1 MLRHSE
7 AHRSPVAVRRSRVT
21 MSPRRKTD
29 GPTPKNVPEDE
40 DLAQP
45 TASDEEEEEDEEV
58 EADAEVELDIE
69 PIVEEEVVIVGDDDL
84 DDDEEDDEEEE
95 EERVPVSVAIPPR
108 PVAKPSPGRPPSA
121 KEEPEPPFWI
131 GERVMLV
138 KNTRPRTG
146 SPIGDHPV
154 RATGRVETVLSQTAI
169 VRLDRGPDTQ
179 EVVAFECLES
189 LDQVAQAARAEREVE
204 KAAEAAAP

>member
-1 MLRHSE
+1 
-7 AHRSPVAVRRSRVT
+7 

-29 GPTPKNVPEDE
+29 AKSATPPPADDAVPQPED
-40 DLAQP
+40 A
-45 TASDEEEEEDEEV
+45 EEE
-58 EADAEVELDIE
+58 AAEVDIE
-69 PIVEEEVVIVGDDDL
+69 TLAVVDDDDDEVVLDEDDDDDD
-84 DDDEEDDEEEE
+84 DDDEEI
-95 EERVPVSVAIPPR
+95 VSVAIPPR
-108 PVAKPSPGRPPSA
+108 PTVKPSPGRPPSA

-154 RATGRVETVLSQTAI
+154 GAQGRVETVLSQTAI
-169 VRLDRGPDTQ
+169 VRFDRAADTK

-189 LDQVAQAARAEREVE
+189 LDQVAMAARAEREVE
-204 KAAEAAAP
+204 KAAEAAAREKEAAKDGAAAPKKTK

>member
-1 MLRHSE
+1 
-7 AHRSPVAVRRSRVT
+7 

-29 GPTPKNVPEDE
+29 AKSTSTPPVDE
-40 DLAQP
+40 DVEQTDDEAEEEVSEEAEPDLEIDPLA
-45 TASDEEEEEDEEV
+45 AADEEEDE
-58 EADAEVELDIE
+58 D
-69 PIVEEEVVIVGDDDL
+69 EEDVDL
-84 DDDEEDDEEEE
+84 DDDEDDDDDDEDEI
-95 EERVPVSVAIPPR
+95 VSVAVPPR
-108 PVAKPSPGRPPSA
+108 VVAKPSPGRPPSA

-154 RATGRVETVLSQTAI
+154 GAQGRVETVLSQTAI
-169 VRLDRGPDTQ
+169 VRFDRAPDTK

-189 LDQVAQAARAEREVE
+189 LDEVAKAARAERDAE
-204 KAAEAAAP
+204 KAAEAAAAGTEASKDGAAKKAK

>member
-1 MLRHSE
+1 
-7 AHRSPVAVRRSRVT
+7 

-29 GPTPKNVPEDE
+29 TKSTTPPTDEDVDQPEDDAE
-40 DLAQP
+40 DDDAEDEVEIDPLA
-45 TASDEEEEEDEEV
+45 AVDEEV
-58 EADAEVELDIE
+58 
-69 PIVEEEVVIVGDDDL
+69 VVIAD
-84 DDDEEDDEEEE
+84 DDDEDDEDDDDDDDDVVVVEED
-95 EERVPVSVAIPPR
+95 VVSVAVPPR

-146 SPIGDHPV
+146 APIGDHPV
-154 RATGRVETVLSQTAI
+154 GATGRVETVLSQTAI
-169 VRLDRGPDTQ
+169 VRFDRAADTK

-189 LDQVAQAARAEREVE
+189 LDQVAMAARAERAVE
-204 KAAEAAAP
+204 KAAEAAREKEAAEKDGTAPKKK

>member
-1 MLRHSE
+1 
-7 AHRSPVAVRRSRVT
+7 

-29 GPTPKNVPEDE
+29 GKSPTPPTDDGVEKPEATE
-40 DLAQP
+40 G
-45 TASDEEEEEDEEV
+45 
-58 EADAEVELDIE
+58 EADGGDEVVVDEELDIE
-69 PIVEEEVVIVGDDDL
+69 PLAEEEVVVVPDDDDEDDL
-84 DDDEEDDEEEE
+84 DDDDDLEDE
-95 EERVPVSVAIPPR
+95 VPVSVAIPPR

-154 RATGRVETVLSQTAI
+154 GATGRVETVLSQTAI
-169 VRLDRGPDTQ
+169 VRFDRAPDTK

-204 KAAEAAAP
+204 KAAEAAAREAEAAKDGTAKKPK

>member
-1 MLRHSE
+1 
-7 AHRSPVAVRRSRVT
+7 

-29 GPTPKNVPEDE
+29 GPTPPPPAPDDDALDQTGDEVEEED
-40 DLAQP
+40 QI
-45 TASDEEEEEDEEV
+45 EEEEG
-58 EADAEVELDIE
+58 ELDIE
-69 PIVEEEVVIVGDDDL
+69 PLVEEGEDVEDL
-84 DDDEEDDEEEE
+84 ADEEEE
-95 EERVPVSVAIPPR
+95 EEDDDDEDLEDDEIVSVAVPPR

-131 GERVMLV
+131 GERVVLV

-154 RATGRVETVLSQTAI
+154 GATGRVETVLSQTAI
-169 VRLDRGPDTQ
+169 VRFDRAPDTK

-189 LDQVAQAARAEREVE
+189 LDEVAKAKRAEREAE
-204 KAAEAAAP
+204 KERELAAREKEAAKDGSAPKKA

>member
-1 MLRHSE
+1 
-7 AHRSPVAVRRSRVT
+7 

-29 GPTPKNVPEDE
+29 ESAPPPPADDENVD
-40 DLAQP
+40 QP
-45 TASDEEEEEDEEV
+45 DDAEEEDE
-58 EADAEVELDIE
+58 
-69 PIVEEEVVIVGDDDL
+69 VEEEAEIDIEAVVVEEDVDEDL
-84 DDDEEDDEEEE
+84 DDDDDDEDEDEDDDEEEDLE
-95 EERVPVSVAIPPR
+95 DEVSVAVPPR

-131 GERVMLV
+131 GERVVLV

-154 RATGRVETVLSQTAI
+154 GATGRVETVLSQTAI
-169 VRLDRGPDTQ
+169 VRFDRAPDTK

-189 LDQVAQAARAEREVE
+189 LDEVAKAKRAEREAE
-204 KAAEAAAP
+204 KAAEAAAEKDAAAKDGAAKKK